1 MYEQK
6 NKVASNAC
14 GSTRMKAGSFMFIR
28 IYSRPKDPEILL

>member
-6 NKVASNAC
+6 DKGASNAR
-14 GSTRMKAGSFMFIR
+14 GSTRMKAGSFVFIR